1 MTKNS
6 RMSFLVAVM
15 LLLAAAG
22 LRIVNITTLPFGLH
36 DQEIVDIRLA
46 ENVRQGDVQVFFDV
60 NGEGREGA
68 YPMMLAALSAFFG
81 RGTLIYHLISAWT
94 GLIMLAGVYAL
105 ARRLYGDLAGIAA
118 MALLAFSFWPILLS
132 RTLGRETLLPLLTTI
147 VLLAVALGL
156 PIYWRRRGSRT
167 LTTAFGLL
175 GTFVG
180 LSFYI
185 HPAGLLVALIPLLV
199 IIYLLLGRQRL
210 TRQTISYII
219 YTAIIILIVTT
230 PYLTSALRLPDLGG
244 VARLFRGGIVST
256 QPPLERAVN
265 GLLALGLRGDPE
277 AAFNIPGRPMFDPV
291 SALLMM
297 LGAYIA
303 LRHVRKAR
311 YALVMI
317 GTLTLL
323 PLALFAPK
331 SPQFP
336 AFAAAL
342 PVLALLFGLGVA
354 SASRLVRGYGLRT
367 QHIYAL
373 FALLI
378 GVNAIWVSYTLFVSW
393 PQREDVKTAYHTP
406 IAALA
411 RHIDLTSI
419 HTSTVICAEDVTRVG
434 ASRDLSAFQLM
445 SLMRNRR
452 NTPPN
457 LDNAPVR
464 HVDCNFGLV
473 MANGGELQQIVL
485 PDPTVIE
492 STNPLIQAWFTD
504 ANPVSLPDT
513 LPDSVLN
520 LQVSQQLADT
530 IGRFTTTAPVAYPPE
545 AALGQT
551 EGFAPPV
558 RFGNNLTFLGYE
570 KLLTTFSPGD
580 IVTVVTYWRVDGELP
595 SDLELFTHIQDDPG
609 AIPVGNRSGDI
620 AVVPAE
626 LQNRDIFMQ
635 VSYVPLP
642 ETLPARRYLVSVGA
656 YRERAPNKERLN
668 VFDADNQPRGDRLIL
683 YTIDVVD
690 PSAEADS
697 QADSGQ

>member
-6 RMSFLVAVM
+6 RMSFVIAVM
-15 LLLAAAG
+15 LLLAAAM
-22 LRIVNITTLPFGLH
+22 LRIINITTLPLGLH

-60 NGEGREGA
+60 NGEGREGI

-81 RGTLIYHLISAWT
+81 RGTLVYHLISAWT
-94 GLIMLAGVYAL
+94 GMIMLAGVYAL
-105 ARRLYGDLAGIAA
+105 ARRLYGDLAGLAA
-118 MALLAFSFWPILLS
+118 LALLTFSFWPILLS

-156 PIYWRRRGSRT
+156 PIYWRRRGTRT

-180 LSFYI
+180 LSFYV
-185 HPAGLLVALIPLLV
+185 HPAGLLIALTPLLV
-199 IIYLLLGRQRL
+199 IVYLLLSRQRL

-219 YTAIIILIVTT
+219 YTAIIILIVAT
-230 PYLTSALRLPDLGG
+230 PYLTSALRLPHLGG
-244 VARLFRGGIVST
+244 VTRLFRGGIGSV
-256 QPPLERAVN
+256 QPPLERAAN
-265 GLLALGLRGDPE
+265 GLLALGFQGDPDPT
-277 AAFNIPGRPMFDPV
+277 FNLPGRPLFDPV
-291 SALLMM
+291 SALLIL

-303 LRHVRKAR
+303 LRHIRKAR
-311 YALVMI
+311 YAITVI
-317 GTLTLL
+317 ATVTLL
-323 PLALFAPK
+323 PLAFLAPK

-336 AFAAAL
+336 AFAAVL

-354 SASRLVRGYGLRT
+354 SASRLARAYGLRLKHT
-367 QHIYAL
+367 YAL
-373 FALLI
+373 FALLVA
-378 GVNAIWVSYTLFVSW
+378 VNALWVAYTLFVSW
-393 PQREDVKTAYHTP
+393 PGREDVATAYHTP

-411 RHIDLTSI
+411 RHIDLTAAQ
-419 HTSTVICAEDVTRVG
+419 TPTVICADDVTRVG

-452 NTPPN
+452 NTMINP
-457 LDNAPVR
+457 DNAPLR

-473 MANGGELQQIVL
+473 MVNGGELQQLVL
-485 PDPTVIE
+485 PNPSIIQD
-492 STNPLIQAWFTD
+492 TNPLIQTWLRA
-504 ANPVSLPDT
+504 ANPLP
-513 LPDSVLN
+513 LAGAAPDSL
-520 LQVSQQLADT
+520 LSLRVSEQLANT

-545 AALGQT
+545 VALGET

-570 KLLTTFSPGD
+570 TLPTEFAPGD

-642 ETLPARRYLVSVGA
+642 DSLPARRYLVSVGA

-668 VFDADNQPRGDRLIL
+668 VFDAENQPRGDRLIL
-683 YTIDVVD
+683 YAIDVVET
-690 PSAEADS
+690 SVEADT
-697 QADSGQ
+697 QANDE